1 MEFHPS
7 RLLLLRD
14 GRTIGGFQLAG
25 GTSKAQLRHTACLV
39 VETNGSCFSYFTTQT
54 MATSTAVQRFSCAS
68 CPSIHVPLLRQVLEF
83 RNKHAL
89 SHGLY
94 LHQHHLLPSKLQWRS
109 GVRPSLHE
117 PIVLRWQCGTYSV
130 SRMDTEDGLRIK
142 SLDGTASVTLSKTGH
157 HFQALFL
164 VPVESHVSET
174 TARTD
179 RYLVTRVEQVFFC
192 ENIPKAFEFP
202 CQVLLAVQDARRN
215 GQTLIDMSAVAPTSS
230 YISTFLP
237 LNHAFFAR
245 PKWTSFVNSKE
256 ALSEVDIFQL
266 CRLPSKPATT
276 LMVPLAVE
284 WTPAATFHI
293 LQRRDSSVVVHAQV
307 HADLSSIS
315 LVNGIYHHQR
325 GDKDHCYTKM
335 SVPPRPPFQDN
346 QAYDLVD
353 ICLNMERLSEN
364 LLTTLSSSS
373 TQMLNTQMAVPPNQV
388 LEDHTTNIGRFRAF
402 GDGRVRIVFSDR
414 TILSIDRDARFCSLF
429 LPSGTTETLSVMN
442 PRPEHERYIMA
453 ALSFQQWAFRSPG
466 ERAEYMARLKRQQET
481 VEVEL
486 RKTTTFMAD
495 IPVVSPGNID
505 SVQGILDA
513 TSAHIH
519 QVQQTL
525 LRHGKLENDSSNYD
539 PPIKYR

>member
-414 TILSIDRDARFCSLF
+414 TIL
-429 LPSGTTETLSVMN
+429 
-442 PRPEHERYIMA
+442 YIMA